1 MQRKQT
7 KQQTTRSQAREWSTK
22 TRAQKESRT
31 SLIKTRAQKESLT
44 SLIKTRAQK
53 ESLMSLINDVTLK
66 INDITAF
73 QFNILSEIVCIHT
86 TGVIKMKL
94 KKANFF

>member
-22 TRAQKESRT
+22 TRAQKES
-31 SLIKTRAQKESLT
+31 LT
-44 SLIKTRAQK
+44 
-53 ESLMSLINDVTLK
+53 SLINDVTLK

-94 KKANFF
+94 KKENFFWD

>member
-22 TRAQKESRT
+22 TRAQKESLT

-44 SLIKTRAQK
+44 
-53 ESLMSLINDVTLK
+53 SLINDVTLK

-94 KKANFF
+94 KKENFFWD